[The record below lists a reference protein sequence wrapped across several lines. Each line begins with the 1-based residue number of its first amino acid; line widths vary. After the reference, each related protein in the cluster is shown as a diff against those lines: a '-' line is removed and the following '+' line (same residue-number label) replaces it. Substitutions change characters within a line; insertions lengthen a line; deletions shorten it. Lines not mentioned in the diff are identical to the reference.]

1 MSIKNKVFAAAAA
14 LTLAGSVASAGMMTA
29 GPASAATPSCG
40 DQCVD
45 LFVQTFSTHRHPNFV
60 LDTFKQRQA
69 TGTPI
74 ILFRTSNS
82 DPAEDWTVSE
92 QGTVSD
98 FHAAGLVSS
107 AVALHYGGGAT
118 INGVKTPDD
127 VAFEWEYAPFGA
139 DTGMCMG
146 VATTPQNNTPVTLQ
160 PCGVSAKTVWIVD
173 SADAI
178 TKGHFVPLI
187 NGADTNFSHPYVLTY
202 PQDSYPTD
210 QPRPGLITYTL
221 IGYSNGTIFDR
232 QEWSADLGVLH

>member
-1 MSIKNKVFAAAAA
+1 MSIKSKVFAAAAA
-14 LTLAGSVASAGMMTA
+14 LTLAGSVASAGVMTA

-40 DQCVD
+40 DRCVD
-45 LFVQTFSTHRHPNFV
+45 LFVQTFSTHRHPSFV
-60 LDTFKQRQA
+60 LDVFKQRQA
-69 TGTPI
+69 IGTPI

-107 AVALHYGGGAT
+107 ALNLHYSA
-118 INGVKTPDD
+118 D

-139 DTGMCMG
+139 DTGLCMG
-146 VATTPQNNTPVTLQ
+146 VATTPQNNTPVSLQ
-160 PCGVSAKTVWIVD
+160 PCGVSAKTVWVVD
-173 SADAI
+173 SANAI
-178 TKGHFVPLI
+178 TRGNFVPLI